1 MTVVVRQTDPND
13 DWARVELWRWQYGE
27 IPGPGDQMR
36 QLYVPAGLR
45 RMAAAIKN
53 PDGAEFP
60 TLFNTAAVLVYL
72 ANLLEEPI
80 KAGGRHGKAG

>member
-27 IPGPGDQMR
+27 LPGPGDQMR

-60 TLFNTAAVLVYL
+60 TQANTAAVLVYL